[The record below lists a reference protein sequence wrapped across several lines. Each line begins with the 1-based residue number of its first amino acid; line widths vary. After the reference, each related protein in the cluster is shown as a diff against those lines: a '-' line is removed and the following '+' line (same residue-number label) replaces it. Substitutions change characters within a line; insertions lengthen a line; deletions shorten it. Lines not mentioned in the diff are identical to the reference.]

1 MYWKVVS
8 LSCLVSKSVNDH
20 LFNILPS
27 DVKKGLLFD
36 TVDGIAARWAAA
48 MRYAG
53 TNEQS
58 SHNSALSAAR

>member
-1 MYWKVVS
+1 VI
-8 LSCLVSKSVNDH
+8 NDH

>member
-1 MYWKVVS
+1 VPTD
-8 LSCLVSKSVNDH
+8 DH

>member
-1 MYWKVVS
+1 MGTRSCGSFVAHVVPTD
-8 LSCLVSKSVNDH
+8 DH